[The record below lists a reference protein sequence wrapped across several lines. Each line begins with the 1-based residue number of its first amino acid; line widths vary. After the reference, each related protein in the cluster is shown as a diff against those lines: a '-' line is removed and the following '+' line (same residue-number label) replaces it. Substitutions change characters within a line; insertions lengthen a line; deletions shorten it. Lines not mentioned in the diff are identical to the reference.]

1 MINTNNLATIKKL
14 CDNIEYTVIKT
25 VKEARISPIYEQ
37 FAYDLYKDD
46 MLQMYSEVENDII
59 CIINNHTRDY
69 SNIFVDRKS
78 SKKQISETIDMLRC
92 KVTEK
97 ECNEV
102 IEQYIDSEH
111 EDNLYIEFEDDTTD
125 KQKEVIKK
133 KILDNIT
140 IETAS
145 ATGYSQSDWE
155 DYTIAYYNDVTKE
168 NKNIIDILVKNISYM
183 FTVQEYYINLVD
195 IETRLYTSGIE
206 EVEEVEGD
214 SYSTTSYTGYIDKEE
229 LKELEKQGYTIINN
243 N

>member
-1 MINTNNLATIKKL
+1 MINTNNIATIKKL
-14 CDNIEYTVIKT
+14 CDKIEYTVTKT

-37 FAYDLYKDD
+37 FAYDMYKEDLTE
-46 MLQMYSEVENDII
+46 MLKTIEKDVIAIYNR
-59 CIINNHTRDY
+59 NTRDY
-69 SNIFVDRKS
+69 SNMF
-78 SKKQISETIDMLRC
+78 
-92 KVTEK
+92 TEK
-97 ECNEV
+97 RNSHYYNDIDIKRLGLTKTELQLIDNVYLDEDRSII
-102 IEQYIDSEH
+102 IETSKDI
-111 EDNLYIEFEDDTTD
+111 TD
-125 KQKEVIKK
+125 KKYLLLKN
-133 KILDNIT
+133 KIENNI
-140 IETAS
+140 IRKNVS

-155 DYTIAYYNDVTKE
+155 QYTIAYYNDVTKE

-229 LKELEKQGYTIINN
+229 LKDLEKQGYTIINN